1 MATPR
6 ILMVYPYP
14 NIESNPTM
22 ALLLETLDSFG
33 AKVHVLFAKSDT
45 VLMPARFG
53 PNVEVER
60 WDGAAFHFRPYRP
73 SRKAAVRGLLTKALP
88 PLLVRRHGDENFLIW
103 FALRR
108 MRNYDL
114 AIGVDPGGIS
124 VVDRLN
130 TWARIPIAYVSFE
143 LMFRDELEG
152 LAENSLLE
160 VEQQGASAARV
171 ILLQDEERKAAFC
184 REHAI
189 DSNRIVTAPVAPPP
203 RQVQRTDA
211 LRARLGIPPSKRIV
225 LFCGNIQA
233 WSSRDELEDMVSCWP
248 ERYCLVIH
256 SWDKVGPR
264 LRQYLAGLRQ
274 TGKIFVSSELVARQ
288 EMPDFVASADFGLA
302 PYKPTPEGWL
312 TGKNLYHLGL
322 ASGKVSYYALC
333 GLPIL
338 ARALPVYDR
347 EFAVYRCG
355 KTYRLSSETGRLL
368 EEMDSAYAVY
378 SKESRRFFDE
388 RLNPVPGITEFCRRL
403 LAVDAGRRQ

>member
-6 ILMVYPYP
+6 ILIVYPYP

-22 ALLLETLDSFG
+22 ALLLETLDSLG
-33 AKVHVLFAKSDT
+33 AKVHVLFAKGDA
-45 VLMPARFG
+45 VLTPARFG
-53 PNVEVER
+53 SNVELER
-60 WDGAAFHFRPYRP
+60 WDGGAFSFRRYRP
-73 SRKAAVRGLLTKALP
+73 SRKAAIKGLLKKALA
-88 PLLVRRHGDENFLIW
+88 PLLARRREDGDLIW

-108 MRNYDL
+108 MRNYEL

-130 TWARIPIAYVSFE
+130 TWARIPIAYISFE

-152 LAENSLLE
+152 SVENSLLA
-160 VEQQGASAARV
+160 VEQQAASEARL
-171 ILLQDEERKAAFC
+171 ILLQDEERKTAFC
-184 REHAI
+184 QEHVI

-211 LRARLGIPPSKRIV
+211 LRARLGIPLSKRIV
-225 LFCGNIQA
+225 LYCGNIQA
-233 WSSRDELEDMVSCWP
+233 WSSRDELVDMVSYWP

-256 SWDKVGPR
+256 SWDKVGTR
-264 LRQYLAGLRQ
+264 LQKFLDGLRN
-274 TGKIFVSSELVARQ
+274 TGKIFVSSELITRQ

-355 KTYRLSSETGRLL
+355 KTYQLSSETGRLL
-368 EEMDSAYAVY
+368 EEMDGSYDLY

-403 LAVDAGRRQ
+403 LAVDAGPRQ

>member
-1 MATPR
+1 MPTSR
-6 ILMVYPYP
+6 ILIVYPYP

-22 ALLLETLDSFG
+22 ALLLETLDSLG
-33 AKVHVLFAKSDT
+33 AKVHVLFAKSDA
-45 VLMPARFG
+45 VLTPAPFG
-53 PNVEVER
+53 SNVELER
-60 WDGAAFHFRPYRP
+60 WDGGAFHFRAYRL
-73 SRKAAVRGLLTKALP
+73 SRKAAVRGLLTKTLP
-88 PLLVRRHGDENFLIW
+88 PLLVRRRGDENLIW
-103 FALRR
+103 FAVRR

-130 TWARIPIAYVSFE
+130 TWARIPIAYICFE

-160 VEQQGASAARV
+160 VEQRGASAARV

-203 RQVQRTDA
+203 RQVQKTDA
-211 LRARLGIPPSKRIV
+211 LRARLGIPSRKRIV

-248 ERYCLVIH
+248 DRYCLVIH

-302 PYKPTPEGWL
+302 PYKPTPEAWP

-338 ARALPVYDR
+338 ARALPVYER

-368 EEMDSAYAVY
+368 EEMDSSYDVY

-388 RLNPVPGITEFCRRL
+388 RLNPVPGITEFSRRL